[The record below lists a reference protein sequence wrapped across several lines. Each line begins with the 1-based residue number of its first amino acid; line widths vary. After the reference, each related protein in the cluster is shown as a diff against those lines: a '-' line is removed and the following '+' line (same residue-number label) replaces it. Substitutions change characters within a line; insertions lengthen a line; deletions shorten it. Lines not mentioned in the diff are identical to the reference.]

1 MKYVDT
7 VVNTVAFS
15 SIFQHCF
22 VVVQYIRRRFQR
34 YVAHAADSTL
44 LCYTRH
50 ELCHVV
56 IVVNTVAFNTVSFF
70 RRARRIFQYRVEYI
84 VPGSFQHLAVHTVA
98 FKAVLY
104 VVHNVAFNTVLPCTH
119 VAFNTILHILQLST
133 CVVHTVPGS
142 FQPCVVPGAE
152 RQYEQL
158 STLRLRRLSQK
169 HPNNGTTKRVPRLAT
184 AKNDTTNS
192 NNSNNSTTTTAP
204 PPT

>member
-133 CVVHTVPGS
+133 VLYIQYLVVFNPVSYLAQNGSTSS
-142 FQPCVVPGAE
+142 FQHSACDDSV
-152 RQYEQL
+152 R
-158 STLRLRRLSQK
+158 STRIMGLLREYR
-169 HPNNGTTKRVPRLAT
+169 
-184 AKNDTTNS
+184 D
-192 NNSNNSTTTTAP
+192 
-204 PPT
+204 